1 MQDSTVEIILWA
13 GSATVGVYTLALGWL
28 YKMLVAERSERREE
42 SKGYDQR
49 LKEGVSHTEAEQL
62 IEYKMQPLRDA
73 LERNTQAV
81 THLTQVLIAKGLR
94 ADE

>member
-1 MQDSTVEIILWA
+1 MQETTVEIILWA

-28 YKMLVAERSERREE
+28 YKMLVAERNERREE
-42 SKGYDQR
+42 AKAYDQR

-62 IEYKMQPLRDA
+62 IEYKLQPLREA

-81 THLTQVLIAKGLR
+81 THLTRVLVTKGLR